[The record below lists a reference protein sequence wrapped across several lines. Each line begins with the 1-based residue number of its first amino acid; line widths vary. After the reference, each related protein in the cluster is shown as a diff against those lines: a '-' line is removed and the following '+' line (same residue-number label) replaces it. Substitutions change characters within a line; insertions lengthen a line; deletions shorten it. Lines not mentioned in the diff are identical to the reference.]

1 MDAIQRNRGK
11 DQGSAGAS
19 PHLIS
24 LTHRTPRFI
33 GEQENLF
40 HQFTFSRVSRFLF
53 QSQIANQKSLHV
65 VAPEGVVVADVKA
78 AVDGNGIGPGF
89 FHWVRFCGLIG
100 GGESAFFFVTIR

>member
-53 QSQIANQKSLHV
+53 QSQIANQKSKITSLCSTR
-65 VAPEGVVVADVKA
+65 GRRGRGCK
-78 AVDGNGIGPGF
+78 
-89 FHWVRFCGLIG
+89 G
-100 GGESAFFFVTIR
+100 GR